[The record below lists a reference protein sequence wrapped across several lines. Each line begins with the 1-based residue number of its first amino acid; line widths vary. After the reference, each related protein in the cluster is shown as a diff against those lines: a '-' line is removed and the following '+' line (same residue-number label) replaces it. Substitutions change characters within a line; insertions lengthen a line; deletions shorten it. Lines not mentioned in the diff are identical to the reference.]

1 MPSETTVSKKN
12 QTVIPRKIRKSLII
26 EPGDILKWQVKGRSI
41 VIRVRKKVHVEEI
54 KGLISVGGDAVSS
67 KKSMQRGN
75 A

>member
-1 MPSETTVSKKN
+1 MPSETTVSKKH
-12 QTVIPRKIRKSLII
+12 QTVIPRRIRKKLFI
-26 EPGDILKWQVKGRSI
+26 EPGDLLKWELRGESI
-41 VIRVRKKVHVEEI
+41 VIRVRKKVRVEEI